1 MPGHD
6 LFLVFTAPLEEC
18 GLAYMVTGSVA
29 SIVYGEPRM
38 THDIDL
44 VLDLD
49 PANASMI
56 TTAFAS
62 DEFYCPPEEAIR
74 IEASREQRGHFNL
87 IHLDSGFKADVY
99 LKGNHPLHKW
109 AFAHRLAIELL
120 GNKLWVAPPEY
131 VVIRKLE
138 FYKEGGSDKHIRD
151 IVGIL
156 SLSGDD
162 MDRSVLK
169 EWIAR
174 LALDREWSLVEDKL
188 PVT

>member
-6 LFLVFTAPLEEC
+6 LFLVFTLPLEAS

-44 VLDLD
+44 VLDLK
-49 PANASMI
+49 PADASLI
-56 TTAFAS
+56 TAAFAS
-62 DEFYCPPEEAIR
+62 DAFYCPPEEAIR

-99 LKGNHPLHKW
+99 LKGNHPLHIW
-109 AFAHRLAIELL
+109 AFARRQAIELG

-138 FYKEGGSDKHIRD
+138 FHKEGGSDKHIRD
-151 IVGIL
+151 VIGIL
-156 SLSGDD
+156 ELSGDNL
-162 MDRSVLK
+162 DRTALEK
-169 EWIAR
+169 WIAR
-174 LALDREWSLVEDKL
+174 LGLEEEWRQVDSHL
-188 PVT
+188 